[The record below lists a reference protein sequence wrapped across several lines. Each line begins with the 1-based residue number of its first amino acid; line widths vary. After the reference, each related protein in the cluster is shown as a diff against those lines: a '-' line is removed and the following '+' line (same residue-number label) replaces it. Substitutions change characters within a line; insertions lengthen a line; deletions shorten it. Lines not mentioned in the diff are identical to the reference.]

1 MGLEGVFHGGAG
13 ASVRLKVTKLTGESF
28 EIDTEHTM
36 SLDQLNWLRLGSALN
51 YIRAKAA

>member
-1 MGLEGVFHGGAG
+1 MGLEGVLRGE
-13 ASVRLKVTKLTGESF
+13 ASPLVRLKVTKITGESF

-51 YIRAKAA
+51 YIRAKRA